1 MTSDLHTI
9 ETTVAELRQHFATGA
24 TKPRSW
30 RRERLLALRALLTEN
45 SAEIQQALAR
55 DLGKSALE
63 AHMTEIGI
71 TISGIDHALKNLKKW
86 TAPRRLNVPLSL
98 MPGRASLVREPLG
111 TVLIIAPWNYPVKL
125 LFAPLIGALAAGNT
139 VVLKPSE
146 VAGGGVSHLMA
157 QLVPRYLDRRSIAL
171 VEGGVEETTELLTQR
186 FDHIF
191 HTGNGQVGRIV
202 ARAAAENLTPITLEL
217 GGKSP
222 VVVDSSTDLGVAARR
237 IAWAKFLNAGQTCV
251 APDYVLA
258 LDGMER
264 QLLAELQTAIT
275 EFFGTDPQ
283 TSPDHGRIIN
293 DRHHQRLVSY
303 LSQGTVEHGGG
314 ADAAD
319 RYIQPTLLSPASLE
333 SPVMS
338 EEIFDPILPLVPVK
352 NMDQALEFMNGR
364 DKPLVLYG
372 FVSEEN
378 QRRLV
383 AETSSSGLVFGA
395 ALLNLSPHH
404 WPFGGVGESGMG
416 AYHGQKSVEIFSH
429 DKVVFTKPLLPET
442 LRFIYPPY
450 TGIKENLIKS
460 CSPSK
465 PLVTV
470 LR

>member
-1 MTSDLHTI
+1 MTTNPHTI
-9 ETTVAELRQHFATGA
+9 EATVTALHRHFATGA

-30 RRERLLALRALLTEN
+30 RREQLLALRALLTEN

-71 TISGIDHALKNLKKW
+71 TVSAIDYALKNLKKW

-111 TVLIIAPWNYPVKL
+111 TVLIIAPWNYPVQL

-146 VAGGGVSHLMA
+146 VAEEVSHLLA
-157 QLVPRYLDRRSIAL
+157 QLVPQYLDQQAIAL
-171 VEGGVEETTELLTQR
+171 VEGGVQETTELLAQR

-191 HTGNGQVGRIV
+191 YTGNGQVGRIIV
-202 ARAAAENLTPITLEL
+202 HAAAENLTPITLEL

-222 VVVDSSTDLGVAARR
+222 VVVDGTTDLGVAARR

-251 APDYVLA
+251 APDYVLV
-258 LDGMER
+258 LDGVER

-283 TSPDHGRIIN
+283 VSPDYGRIIN
-293 DRHHQRLVSY
+293 DRHHRRLMSY
-303 LSQGTVEHGGG
+303 LSQGTVEYGGRT
-314 ADAAD
+314 DVAD

-333 SPVMS
+333 SPVMT
-338 EEIFDPILPLVPVK
+338 EEIFGPILPLVPMK
-352 NMDQALEFMNGR
+352 SMDQALNFINGR
-364 DKPLVLYG
+364 DKPLALYG

-383 AETSSSGLVFGA
+383 AETSSGGLVFGA
-395 ALLNLSPHH
+395 ALVHLSPHD

-416 AYHGQKSVEIFSH
+416 AYHGQKSVENFSH
-429 DKVVFTKPLLPET
+429 DKVVFTKHLLPDT
-442 LRFIYPPY
+442 LRAIYPPY
-450 TGIKENLIKS
+450 RGFKENIIK
-460 CSPSK
+460 K
-465 PLVTV
+465 L
-470 LR
+470 LA

>member
-1 MTSDLHTI
+1 
-9 ETTVAELRQHFATGA
+9 
-24 TKPRSW
+24 
-30 RRERLLALRALLTEN
+30 
-45 SAEIQQALAR
+45 
-55 DLGKSALE
+55 
-63 AHMTEIGI
+63 
-71 TISGIDHALKNLKKW
+71 
-86 TAPRRLNVPLSL
+86 
-98 MPGRASLVREPLG
+98 
-111 TVLIIAPWNYPVKL
+111 
-125 LFAPLIGALAAGNT
+125 
-139 VVLKPSE
+139 
-146 VAGGGVSHLMA
+146 
-157 QLVPRYLDRRSIAL
+157 
-171 VEGGVEETTELLTQR
+171 
-186 FDHIF
+186 
-191 HTGNGQVGRIV
+191 
-202 ARAAAENLTPITLEL
+202 
-217 GGKSP
+217 
-222 VVVDSSTDLGVAARR
+222 
-237 IAWAKFLNAGQTCV
+237 
-251 APDYVLA
+251 
-258 LDGMER
+258 
-264 QLLAELQTAIT
+264 
-275 EFFGTDPQ
+275 
-283 TSPDHGRIIN
+283 
-293 DRHHQRLVSY
+293 
-303 LSQGTVEHGGG
+303 
-314 ADAAD
+314 
-319 RYIQPTLLSPASLE
+319 
-333 SPVMS
+333 MS

>member
-1 MTSDLHTI
+1 MTTDFHTI
-9 ETTVAELRQHFATGA
+9 ESTVTALHRHFASGA

-30 RRERLLALRALLTEN
+30 RREQLLALRALLTEN
-45 SAEIQQALAR
+45 SAEIQDALAR

-71 TISGIDHALKNLKKW
+71 TVSAIDYALKNLKKW

-111 TVLIIAPWNYPVKL
+111 TVLIIAPWNYPVQL

-146 VAGGGVSHLMA
+146 VAGGVSHLLA
-157 QLVPRYLDRRSIAL
+157 QLVPRYLDPRAIAL
-171 VEGGVEETTELLTQR
+171 VEGGVEETTELLAQP

-191 HTGNGQVGRIV
+191 YTGNGQVGRIV

-222 VVVDSSTDLGVAARR
+222 VVVDGTTDVGIAARR

-251 APDYVLA
+251 APDYVLV
-258 LDGMER
+258 LDGVER

-275 EFFGTDPQ
+275 EFFGADPQ
-283 TSPDHGRIIN
+283 ASTDYGRIIN
-293 DRHHQRLVSY
+293 DRHHQRLMSY
-303 LSQGTVEHGGG
+303 LSQGIVEHGG
-314 ADAAD
+314 DSNAAD

-333 SPVMS
+333 SPVMT
-338 EEIFDPILPLVPVK
+338 EEIFGPILPLVAMK
-352 NMDQALEFMNGR
+352 NMDQALNFINGR
-364 DKPLVLYG
+364 DKPLALYG
-372 FVSEEN
+372 FVSQEN

-383 AETSSSGLVFGA
+383 AETSSGGLVFGA
-395 ALLNLSPHH
+395 ALVHLSPHD

-429 DKVVFTKPLLPET
+429 DKVVFTKPLLPDT
-442 LRFIYPPY
+442 LRAIYPPY
-450 TGIKENLIKS
+450 RGFKENIIK
-460 CSPSK
+460 K
-465 PLVTV
+465 L
-470 LR
+470 LA

>member
-1 MTSDLHTI
+1 MTTDLHTI
-9 ETTVAELRQHFATGA
+9 ESTVTALHRHFVSGA

-30 RRERLLALRALLTEN
+30 RREQLLALRALLTEN

-71 TISGIDHALKNLKKW
+71 TVSAIDYALKNLKKW

-98 MPGRASLVREPLG
+98 MPGRASWVREPVG
-111 TVLIIAPWNYPVKL
+111 TVLIIAPWNYPVQL

-146 VAGGGVSHLMA
+146 VAGGVSHLLA
-157 QLVPRYLDRRSIAL
+157 RLVPRYLDPRAIAL
-171 VEGGVEETTELLTQR
+171 VEGGVEETTELLAQP

-191 HTGNGQVGRIV
+191 YTGNGQVGRIV

-222 VVVDSSTDLGVAARR
+222 VVVDGTTDVGIAARR

-251 APDYVLA
+251 APDYVLV
-258 LDGMER
+258 LDGVER

-275 EFFGTDPQ
+275 EFFGADPQ
-283 TSPDHGRIIN
+283 TSPDYGRIIN
-293 DRHHQRLVSY
+293 DRHHQRLMSY
-303 LSQGTVEHGGG
+303 LSQGTVEYGG
-314 ADAAD
+314 DSNAAD

-333 SPVMS
+333 SPVMR
-338 EEIFDPILPLVPVK
+338 EEIFGPILPLVPMK
-352 NMDQALEFMNGR
+352 NMDQALDFINGR
-364 DKPLVLYG
+364 DKPLALYG
-372 FVSEEN
+372 FVSQEN

-383 AETSSSGLVFGA
+383 AETSSGGLVFGA
-395 ALLNLSPHH
+395 ALVHLSPHD

-416 AYHGQKSVEIFSH
+416 AYHGQKSVEIFSQ
-429 DKVVFTKPLLPET
+429 DKVVFTKHLLPDT
-442 LRFIYPPY
+442 LRLLYPPY
-450 TGIKENLIKS
+450 IGFKENLIK
-460 CSPSK
+460 K
-465 PLVTV
+465 L
-470 LR
+470 LA